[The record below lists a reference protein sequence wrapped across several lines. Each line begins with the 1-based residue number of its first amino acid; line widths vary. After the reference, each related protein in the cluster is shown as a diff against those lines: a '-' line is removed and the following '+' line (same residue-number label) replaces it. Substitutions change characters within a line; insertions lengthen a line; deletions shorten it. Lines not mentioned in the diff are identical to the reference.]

1 MVVFDVC
8 VPVVSN
14 DHKTFKNGMET
25 TTLVDWNV
33 CYTSDFM
40 DDAFGLF
47 VLRHPLVVF
56 AADGNFG

>member
-1 MVVFDVC
+1 MDVFVVC

-14 DHKTFKNGMET
+14 DHKTVKNSMET

-33 CYTSDFM
+33 CYASDFM

-47 VLRHPLVVF
+47 VLRHPLVVS
-56 AADGNFG
+56 AADGDFG